1 MILCINI
8 IAPSYINTISTPKEH
23 KIGIVYA
30 DAVMKGDGIT
40 PQKIKVDSKP
50 DKEKAKEEKEKAKEA
65 INNIE
70 GAGKFEK

>member
-1 MILCINI
+1 MILTFLMILCINI

-40 PQKIKVDSKP
+40 PQKNKSR
-50 DKEKAKEEKEKAKEA
+50 
-65 INNIE
+65 
-70 GAGKFEK
+70 F